1 MKRIV
6 ISHFFNEEYLL
17 PWWLAHHR
25 EMFDHGVL
33 IDYGSTDRSA
43 EICRD
48 MAPGWE
54 VVRSENEHFSAIMC
68 DFEVMK
74 HEQRFT
80 DCWKIALNTTE
91 FLVAP
96 QIEKMVRLLVANDLT
111 GVRIPGAIMV
121 DVAPQD
127 APSLDLPLVA
137 QKSSGIWEAEMD
149 FKKLAIPGLAFA
161 TRSRLLHRY
170 AIGSYF
176 PGRHSTH
183 LPGVVAGAPDFA
195 AIWWYGFSP
204 WTDAFKRRKLGIA
217 PRRDT
222 FDRKHGFGAQHDA
235 RPAELDLRWSRL
247 FGFSHTLTM
256 PGVVTTPPDANSAS
270 VPAVA

>member
-17 PWWLAHHR
+17 PWWLNHHR
-25 EMFDHGVL
+25 GMFNHGVL
-33 IDYGSTDRSA
+33 IDYGSTDNSVA
-43 EICRD
+43 ICREL
-48 MAPGWE
+48 APDWE

-74 HEQRFT
+74 HEQRFA

-96 QIEKMVRLLVANDLT
+96 QIDKMERLLLANDLT

-121 DVAPQD
+121 DVAPQN
-127 APSLDLPLVA
+127 APDLAKPLVE

-149 FKKLAIPGLAFA
+149 FKKLAVPGLAFA
-161 TRSRLLHRY
+161 TRSRLFHRY
-170 AIGSYF
+170 TIGSYL

-183 LPGVVAGAPDFA
+183 LPGVIAGAPEFA

-217 PRRDT
+217 PRRDS

-235 RPAELDLRWSRL
+235 RPAELDFRWSRL
-247 FGFSHTLTM
+247 FGLSHSLAVPESAASLADPSGATL
-256 PGVVTTPPDANSAS
+256 
-270 VPAVA
+270 PAET